1 MSVNKVIIIGNLG
14 ADPEVRTTTGG
25 QPVANLRIATNEA
38 WNDKDGNRQER
49 TEWHAVTVWGK
60 QAEHCGRYLTK
71 GRQVYVEGRLQ
82 SRTYTKDGVEHR
94 AWDIVAS
101 VVTFLGGGR
110 EGDAPASGQTRAPSK
125 PSGGGWGGGSKSSGS
140 QGGASGGGWGG
151 GGDDPIPF

>member
-1 MSVNKVIIIGNLG
+1 MNKVIIIGNLG
-14 ADPEVRTTTGG
+14 ADPEVRTTAGG
-25 QPVANLRIATNEA
+25 QPVANLRVATNEV

-60 QAEHCGRYLTK
+60 QAEHCGQYLKK

-94 AWDIVAS
+94 AWDVVAS
-101 VVTFLGGGR
+101 TVTFLGGR
-110 EGDAPASGQTRAPSK
+110 EGGDAPASGQARTAPKS
-125 PSGGGWGGGSKSSGS
+125 SGGGWGGGSSG
-140 QGGASGGGWGG
+140 GGGGWGGGSGGGWGG